1 MKIREKMGLALLVIG
16 FLGLIVPSLAA
27 AQQPTIKVNCNKG
40 ESVQSALDN
49 LTGPATIVVKG
60 TCHENVVIKKDDVTI
75 EGGTFLGPD
84 PNQNT
89 IHVQGARRV
98 LITGA
103 TIGGERNGVGLYQ
116 GGSVTIER
124 SSIQGNAGVGIAAN
138 FGSLAVVNFCKIQS
152 NDSDGVVATANSS
165 LLLIESTI
173 TDNGGAG
180 VNVTRGSSARIG
192 ANFQGDA
199 RPNTIERNRGPGIK
213 VYQASQ
219 ALIVNNTIQYN
230 IGNGVFIEGASATL
244 PNNTIKFNSKGI
256 EVASAGNARI
266 GINDNGSAGV
276 GNIIESNQLEGI
288 SIGNGGTA
296 YMLNNQIRNNGLPT
310 VRAGIGIYRA
320 TGRLVGG
327 NTIEG
332 NGTHGVE
339 VNQGTLF
346 QGKGDWN
353 LTPVPDIISQNGYT
367 GIRAWNSASLDIS
380 NATIQNNGHNGI
392 SVDLH
397 STLNV
402 DGSTISSNVDH
413 GIWLNQGSAANLGS
427 PPASVKNNLSW
438 GVFCADMESSLAGT
452 TSGVTG
458 NGTNGT
464 KNVNC
469 TGFGPD

>member
-60 TCHENVVIKKDDVTI
+60 TCTENVVIKKDDVTI
-75 EGGTFLGPD
+75 QGGTFVGPD
-84 PNQNT
+84 PTQNT
-89 IHVQGARRV
+89 IQVQGARRV
-98 LITGA
+98 LITEATVEGA
-103 TIGGERNGVGLYQ
+103 GGGVLSDQ
-116 GGSVTIER
+116 GGSLTVKS
-124 SSIQGNAGVGIAAN
+124 SSIQGNAKAGIVAR
-138 FGSLAVVNFCKIQS
+138 FGSSVVVNFCKIQ
-152 NDSDGVVATANSS
+152 NNTYEGAVATDNSA
-165 LLLIESTI
+165 LLLTNSII
-173 TDNGGAG
+173 TNNGRAG
-180 VNVTRGSSARIG
+180 IVVSRTSSARIG
-192 ANFQGDA
+192 QNFRGDEG
-199 RPNTIERNRGPGIK
+199 PNTIQNNGRHGIS

-288 SIGNGGTA
+288 SIGNGGAA
-296 YMLNNQIRNNGLPT
+296 YMLNNQIRGNGLPT
-310 VRAGIGIYRA
+310 VRAGVGIYRA

-327 NTIEG
+327 NTIES

-339 VNQGTLF
+339 VNQGALF

-353 LTPVPDIISQNGYT
+353 LTPDPDIITGNGYT
-367 GIRAWNSASLDIS
+367 GIRAWNGASLDIS
-380 NATIQNNGHNGI
+380 NATITGNGHNGI

-402 DGSTISSNVDH
+402 DGSIISSNDDH

-452 TSGVTG
+452 TSGVVA
-458 NGTNGT
+458 NGPGGSTNLH
-464 KNVNC
+464 C
-469 TGFGPD
+469 SGF